1 MTDPVLAA
9 IVKAAADV
17 TRAVAGWVVGIDGEG
32 LVVRAV
38 AGKAPESLVGTP
50 VAASGG
56 AVGYVVS
63 SGQPLALAARAGDAR
78 AAEGLAAVLGRAP
91 GSVLCVPCEA
101 DDAVVGA
108 LELVDKAGGGSFSF
122 DDVELVTLLAGIAGV
137 ALVARVAG
145 DAVRSPPTPSPSELA
160 DGLARLAADAPAR
173 YLAVAAAVA
182 SLVGEDPP
190 AGG

>member
-1 MTDPVLAA
+1 MNDPVLAA
-9 IVKAAADV
+9 IGKAALDV
-17 TRAVAGWVVGIDGEG
+17 TGAAAGWLVAVDGER

-38 AGKAPESLVGTP
+38 AGAAPESLLGTS
-50 VAASGG
+50 VAPSGG

-63 SGQPLALAARAGDAR
+63 SGQPLALATRAGDAR
-78 AAEGLAAVLGRAP
+78 AAEGLAAVLGQSP

-108 LELVDKAGGGSFSF
+108 LEVVDKAGGGSFSF
-122 DDVELVTLLAGIAGV
+122 DDVELVTVLAGIAGV
-137 ALVARVAG
+137 ALVSQQVGAPAS
-145 DAVRSPPTPSPSELA
+145 APTPSPSDLA

-173 YLAVAAAVA
+173 YAAVAAAVT
-182 SLVGEDPP
+182 SLVGADPP